1 MTKKKEF
8 TDLRKKIIDAYEE
21 NEYANLLSN
30 RNRARSLTVGT
41 AFGGIIEVSM
51 RGDYH
56 SLWCTL
62 QPVEA
67 VELIEQI
74 AASAG
79 LEIAIRPRQDF
90 ATWRGWDTDADNK
103 YWAGSAHWQVKQ
115 LQPTEEKEETDRK
128 AIEGKKSLHIT
139 AGIEEEYR
147 NELNA
152 EIDEHIKNVFDN
164 ANEKIEEIRKE
175 IHSELLHDEYEQ
187 KAEEETNNY
196 YDIREKISQED
207 FE

>member
-128 AIEGKKSLHIT
+128 AIEGKKIT
-139 AGIEEEYR
+139 AYNCR
-147 NELNA
+147 N
-152 EIDEHIKNVFDN
+152 
-164 ANEKIEEIRKE
+164 R
-175 IHSELLHDEYEQ
+175 
-187 KAEEETNNY
+187 
-196 YDIREKISQED
+196 RRIS
-207 FE
+207 

>member
-1 MTKKKEF
+1 MKE
-8 TDLRKKIIDAYEE
+8 
-21 NEYANLLSN
+21 
-30 RNRARSLTVGT
+30 
-41 AFGGIIEVSM
+41 
-51 RGDYH
+51 
-56 SLWCTL
+56 
-62 QPVEA
+62 
-67 VELIEQI
+67 
-74 AASAG
+74 
-79 LEIAIRPRQDF
+79 
-90 ATWRGWDTDADNK
+90 
-103 YWAGSAHWQVKQ
+103 
-115 LQPTEEKEETDRK
+115 
-128 AIEGKKSLHIT
+128 KKSLHIT